1 MVNAFGKKYYLLQ
14 KTTIKIYNVNKLTK
28 PEKQIQEEELPSL
41 GLIDRNTFTNKK
53 MSKIYMNYP
62 KHPFQ
67 G

>member
-1 MVNAFGKKYYLLQ
+1 MQMVNAFGKKYYLLQ
-14 KTTIKIYNVNKLTK
+14 KNNHQDINKLTK

-41 GLIDRNTFTNKK
+41 DLFDRNTFTNKK
-53 MSKIYMNYP
+53 MSKIYM